1 MLEAVNITKAYNN
14 EAVVSDFNLKIEKGD
29 FIAITGESGKGKTT
43 ILNMLGLLE
52 KPDFGEVIVEG
63 FVNPSRKEV
72 MMTQR
77 HKFGYLFQNYA
88 LIENETV
95 EANLKIAL
103 EYRKGVNGQKT
114 VDKKTLMK
122 EALYFVNLNAAT
134 LKKKIYQLSGGEQQR
149 VAIARLWLKESNYVF
164 ADEPTG
170 NLDTKNRDVVF
181 ELLKKLNEMGKAV
194 VYVTHDLELAEKADR
209 WVKL

>member
-1 MLEAVNITKAYNN
+1 MLEAVKITKAFNN
-14 EAVVSDFNLKIEKGD
+14 EAVVSDFNLKVEKGD
-29 FIAITGESGKGKTT
+29 FVAITGESGKGKTT

-63 FVNPSRKEV
+63 VVKLNRKET
-72 MMTQR
+72 MMVQR

-103 EYRKGVNGQKT
+103 EYRKVP
-114 VDKKTLMK
+114 DKKRLMK
-122 EALYFVNLNAAT
+122 EALHFVNLNSET

-149 VAIARLWLKESNYVF
+149 VAIARLYLKEADYIF

-170 NLDTKNRDVVF
+170 NLDAKNRDIVF
-181 ELLKKLNEMGKAV
+181 DLLKNLNNMGKAI

-209 WVKL
+209 WIKL